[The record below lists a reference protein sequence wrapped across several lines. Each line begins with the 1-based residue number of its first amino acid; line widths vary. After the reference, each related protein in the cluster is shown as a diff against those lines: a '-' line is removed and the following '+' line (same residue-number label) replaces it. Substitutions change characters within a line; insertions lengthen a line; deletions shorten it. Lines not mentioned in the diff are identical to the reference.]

1 MIPSHLHYVSIIY
14 DSFVKFHKYLLVMC
28 YYYFEYHLSKKKKF
42 EVLLSNLS
50 LHLDEPYITLII
62 YHHIVINMYMKFFDV
77 HTKNSGLL

>member
-1 MIPSHLHYVSIIY
+1 MIASLNFINIYLLCVIIILNIIY
-14 DSFVKFHKYLLVMC
+14 L
-28 YYYFEYHLSKKKKF
+28 KKKKI